1 MNEEELTK
9 YLSPKEVD
17 DVLKAFGVKHEKFGN
32 PFSTCSPSSEIMIK
46 YINEKL
52 GQK

>member
-1 MNEEELTK
+1 MNEEITK
-9 YLSPKEVD
+9 YLSPREVD
-17 DVLKAFGVKHEKFGN
+17 DVLKAFGINEEKFGT
-32 PFSTCSPSSEIMIK
+32 PFSTCSPSQEIMIK